1 MAKQLSESEIK
12 NIKGTRETTIKEQEI
27 VKK

>member
-12 NIKGTRETTIKEQEI
+12 AIKGTRETIVKENQI